1 MGRIV
6 GWTVGIIVVIGIL
19 FRICV
24 AMGACGYNV
33 NFAITRDGKRVAG
46 VATQAGYQGD
56 DGLRHHH
63 KF

>member
-33 NFAITRDGKRVAG
+33 NFAITRDGKRIAG
-46 VATQAGYQGD
+46 VAS
-56 DGLRHHH
+56 
-63 KF
+63 